1 MYVAMLQYL
10 SCFGMLLI
18 FQNKHLFTGTGAQ
31 RLIGLREDVQEFKV
45 ADFRGTHWTH
55 VFVESRGKNRKLMP
69 GSSFLFCE
77 CIQ

>member
-1 MYVAMLQYL
+1 M
-10 SCFGMLLI
+10 SINFCLI

-45 ADFRGTHWTH
+45 ADLSETHWTH

-77 CIQ
+77 YTLNTPFYLT